1 MTRWS
6 QSAGHLADFSTENP
20 MSLELSHS
28 GVIGKADCSRG
39 EETVVSVLMD
49 KITLLYDLIYGLNA
63 GVLPRELEMAHAS
76 ERLPFK
82 AEAEA

>member
-20 MSLELSHS
+20 MSLELSQS
-28 GVIGKADCSRG
+28 RVIGKAGCSRG

-49 KITLLYDLIYGLNA
+49 KITLLYDPIYGLNA